1 MVTNGLLLY
10 NVFWSFSHSKGLFWG
25 MSDFRH
31 TPISTYINHILI
43 RLMVKT
49 NINLDTSSSGWW
61 YTNPSEKW
69 WSSTVGMMTF
79 PSEWKV
85 IKFNGSKPP
94 IRYIYIHIYIYHQFC
109 WLNPI
114 YYGKIKAM
122 FSNLISIETGH
133 EIVNPNPNH
142 PATRREVF
150 IFLRWQ
156 MAKGQRFFHFEKMVG
171 FLKWG

>member
-25 MSDFRH
+25 ISDFRH

-94 IRYIYIHIYIYHQFC
+94 IRYIYTYIYISPVLLVKSHILWKNKSHVQQPDID
-109 WLNPI
+109 WDRTWDGEPQ
-114 YYGKIKAM
+114 
-122 FSNLISIETGH
+122 S
-133 EIVNPNPNH
+133 
-142 PATRREVF
+142 
-150 IFLRWQ
+150 
-156 MAKGQRFFHFEKMVG
+156 
-171 FLKWG
+171 